1 MLKRIILIQTAEIL
15 PSTSIMM
22 KELGWKGTYRDLSD
36 EKIIE
41 LKKTYVLNK
50 NSLKRFLESR
60 NLLGNEDAIIY
71 LTSKIPPENGIYSTT
86 FMFYQ

>member
-1 MLKRIILIQTAEIL
+1 
-15 PSTSIMM
+15 MM

-36 EKIIE
+36 EKRIE

-50 NSLKRFLESR
+50 KSLKRFLESR
-60 NLLGNEDAIIY
+60 NLPGNEDAIIF
-71 LTSKIPPENGIYSTT
+71 LTSKIPQENGIYLTT

>member
-36 EKIIE
+36 EKRIE